1 VNSTP
6 WVGPDRNP
14 TTRCCLLDGAGGRG
28 LRLRRTRLEAVP
40 EAGPQ
45 SGLVRRSV
53 CKAISVN
60 LSPEIPGVAGG
71 SNGSRRFPEHDGSLQ
86 NSRDLASISVVDL
99 VPATALELMSAAAVH
114 LGLAQDLPAHRNL
127 PEARA
132 LIDSLAGLL
141 SAAAPHLGHHRA
153 TPLWDGLRTL
163 QLAYREV
170 AHDEPGAGPGERF
183 TGPVSD

>member
-1 VNSTP
+1 
-6 WVGPDRNP
+6 
-14 TTRCCLLDGAGGRG
+14 
-28 LRLRRTRLEAVP
+28 LRRTRLETAPV
-40 EAGPQ
+40 AGPQ
-45 SGLVRRSV
+45 SSLVRRSV

-60 LSPEIPGVAGG
+60 HSPEIPGVAGG
-71 SNGSRRFPEHDGSLQ
+71 WNGSRHSPEHNGDRHGDRQ
-86 NSRDLASISVVDL
+86 HFPDLASISAVDL

-114 LGLAQDLPAHRNL
+114 LGLAQDVPGHRDL

-163 QLAYREV
+163 QLAYRAV
-170 AHDEPGAGPGERF
+170 AHDEPGEGPGERF
-183 TGPVSD
+183 TGPVAD